1 MGRDAMRRVR
11 LVGVSLAAVAL
22 LIPWVADAASNG
34 KQGQQG
40 QQGQKAA
47 GGWVVTATNNP
58 AGNKLWVYKRGAD
71 GKLTQTG
78 AVSTGGKG
86 IASEPPFGFPIVD
99 SSGSINTTPDG
110 KLIFVVNAGS
120 NQVTS
125 FRVTSSGVHRVSV
138 ASTHGKLPISVAS
151 SGNLLYVVNEA
162 SKNIYGW
169 TFTPS
174 GVLHP
179 IAGSNQKLTA
189 VTPKGKKD
197 KVGVAAAINF
207 TSDGKVVAVTER
219 GLPRTYGEIDTF
231 VLRPGGAA
239 GPAHAF
245 ATKGVANPFGFSPV
259 GKYLLVSNAGLVKTP
274 SGAQPNPGDFSQF
287 TGTVA
292 TYKVSS
298 NGKVSFVSNA
308 SSGGRAACWLIVS
321 KSGKTAFT
329 TNTLSSGPPPAPPAG
344 GPTSGHGAVASLSVS
359 PNGHLHLLKQAD
371 TSPGFPGDEAFS
383 HDDKYLYVLVPSIIV
398 PGGSH
403 IEVYRLGK
411 GGSMTRIQTLPAT
424 SPSNYPPNLSGIGAW

>member
-1 MGRDAMRRVR
+1 MKRVR
-11 LVGVSLAAVAL
+11 LVGLSLVAVAL
-22 LIPWVADAASNG
+22 LIPVVADAASSG
-34 KQGQQG
+34 QQGQQG
-40 QQGQKAA
+40 QQGQGGKAA

-58 AGNKLWVYKRGAD
+58 GGNKLWVYKRGAN
-71 GKLTQTG
+71 GMLTQTG
-78 AVSTGGKG
+78 SVATGGNG

-120 NQVTS
+120 NSVTS

-138 ASTHGKLPISVAS
+138 ASTHGRLPISVAS

-231 VLRPGGAA
+231 VIRPGGAA
-239 GPAHAF
+239 GPAQAF
-245 ATKGVANPFGFSPV
+245 ATKGVANPFGFSAV
-259 GKYLLVSNAGLVKTP
+259 SKYLLVSNAGLVKTP
-274 SGAQPNPGDFSQF
+274 SGAMPNPADFTQF

-292 TYKVSS
+292 TYKVSPT
-298 NGKVSFVSNA
+298 GKVSFVGNA
-308 SSGGRAACWLIVS
+308 SSGGRAACWLIIT
-321 KSGKTAFT
+321 KDGKTAFT

-344 GPTSGHGAVASLSVS
+344 GPTSGHGAVASLSVA
-359 PNGHLHLLKQAD
+359 PNGKLHVLKQAD
-371 TSPGFPGDEAFS
+371 ASPGFPGDEAFS
-383 HDDKYLYVLVPSIIV
+383 HDDKYLYVLDPSIIV

-424 SPSNYPPNLSGIGAW
+424 SPSNYPPNLSGVGAW

>member
-1 MGRDAMRRVR
+1 MRAVR
-11 LVGVSLAAVAL
+11 LVGVALAAAAL
-22 LIPWVADAASNG
+22 LIPVVANAASKQG
-34 KQGQQG
+34 QGQGQQG
-40 QQGQKAA
+40 GKAA
-47 GGWVVTATNNP
+47 AGWFVTATNNP
-58 AGNKLWVYKRGAD
+58 NGNKLWVYKRGAN

-78 AVSTGGKG
+78 SVSTGGKG

-138 ASTHGKLPISVAS
+138 ASTHGKLPISLAS

-162 SKNIYGW
+162 SENIYGW
-169 TFTPS
+169 TFTS
-174 GVLHP
+174 NGVLTP
-179 IAGSNQKLTA
+179 IKGSNQKLTA

-197 KVGVAAAINF
+197 KVGVAAGIGF
-207 TSDGKVVAVTER
+207 TPDGKVVAVTER

-231 VLRPGGAA
+231 VVGKNGAV
-239 GPAHAF
+239 GPAQAF
-245 ATKGVANPFGFSPV
+245 ATKNVANPFGFSAT

-274 SGAQPNPGDFSQF
+274 SGAMPNPADFTQF

-292 TYKVSS
+292 TYKVSPA
-298 NGKVSFVSNA
+298 GKVSFVSNA
-308 SSGGRAACWLIVS
+308 SSNGRAACWLIIT
-321 KSGKTAFT
+321 KNGKEAVT
-329 TNTLSSGPPPAPPAG
+329 TNTLSSGTPPTG
-344 GPTSGHGAVASLSVS
+344 GPTSGTGAVATMSVS
-359 PNGHLHLLKQAD
+359 PNGHLHVLKQAN

-383 HDDKYLYVLVPSIIV
+383 HDDKYLYVLDPSIIV

-411 GGSMTRIQTLPAT
+411 GGSVTHIQTVPST
-424 SPSNYPPNLSGIGAW
+424 SPSTYPPNLSGVGAF

>member
-1 MGRDAMRRVR
+1 MRRVR
-11 LVGVSLAAVAL
+11 LVGISLAAIAL
-22 LIPWVADAASNG
+22 LIPVVADAASKQG
-34 KQGQQG
+34 QGQGQQG

-58 AGNKLWVYKRGAD
+58 SGNKLWVYKRGAN

-78 AVSTGGKG
+78 SVSTGGKG

-120 NQVTS
+120 NQVSS

-138 ASTHGKLPISVAS
+138 ASTHGKLPISLAS
-151 SGNLLYVVNEA
+151 SGHLLYVVNEA

-169 TFTPS
+169 TFTSS
-174 GVLHP
+174 GVLTP
-179 IAGSNQKLTA
+179 IKGSNQKLTA

-197 KVGVAAAINF
+197 KVGVAAGIGF
-207 TSDGKVVAVTER
+207 TADGKVVAVTER

-231 VLRPGGAA
+231 VISHSGAA
-239 GPAHAF
+239 GPAQAF
-245 ATKGVANPFGFSPV
+245 ATKGVANPFGFSAV
-259 GKYLLVSNAGLVKTP
+259 SKYLLVSNAGLVKTP
-274 SGAQPNPGDFSQF
+274 SGAMPNPADFTQF

-298 NGKVSFVSNA
+298 TGKVSFVSNA
-308 SSGGRAACWLIVS
+308 SSGGRAACWLIIS
-321 KSGKTAFT
+321 KNGKVAVT
-329 TNTLSSGPPPAPPAG
+329 TNTLSSGTPPTG
-344 GPTSGHGAVASLSVS
+344 GPTSGQGAVATMSIGA
-359 PNGHLHLLKQAD
+359 NGHLHVLKLAD

-383 HDDKYLYVLVPSIIV
+383 HDDKYLYVIDPSIIV

-411 GGSMTRIQTLPAT
+411 GGSITRIQTLPAT
-424 SPSNYPPNLSGIGAW
+424 SPSTYPPNISGVGAW

>member
-1 MGRDAMRRVR
+1 MGRDAIRRVR
-11 LVGVSLAAVAL
+11 LVGMSLAAIAL
-22 LIPWVADAASNG
+22 LIPWVADAAS

-40 QQGQKAA
+40 QGQKAGA
-47 GGWVVTATNNP
+47 GWVVTATNSP
-58 AGNKLWVYKRGAD
+58 AGNKLWIYKRGAN

-78 AVSTGGKG
+78 SVSTGGKG

-99 SSGSINTTPDG
+99 SSGSINTTADG

-120 NQVTS
+120 NSVTS

-151 SGNLLYVVNEA
+151 SGNLLYVVNEI
-162 SKNIYGW
+162 SKNIYGY

-197 KVGVAAAINF
+197 KVGVAAGIGF
-207 TSDGKVVAVTER
+207 TSNGKVVAVTQR
-219 GLPRTYGEIDTF
+219 GLPRTYGEINTF

-239 GPAHAF
+239 GPAQAF
-245 ATKGVANPFGFSPV
+245 ATKGVANPFGFSAV
-259 GKYLLVSNAGLVKTP
+259 SKYLLVSNAGLVKTP
-274 SGAQPNPGDFSQF
+274 SGAMPNPADFTQF

-298 NGKVSFVSNA
+298 TGKVSFVSNA
-308 SSGGRAACWLIVS
+308 SSGGRAACWLIIS
-321 KSGKTAFT
+321 KDGKLAVT
-329 TNTLSSGPPPAPPAG
+329 TNTLSSGTPPAG
-344 GPTSGHGAVASLSVS
+344 GPTSGKGAVATLSVA
-359 PNGHLHLLKQAD
+359 PNGHLHVLKQAD

-383 HDDKYLYVLVPSIIV
+383 HDDKYLYVIDPSIIV

-403 IEVYRLGK
+403 IEVYKLGK
-411 GGSMTRIQTLPAT
+411 GGSMTRIQTLPST
-424 SPSNYPPNLSGIGAW
+424 SPSTYPPNLSGVGAW

>member
-1 MGRDAMRRVR
+1 MGRHAMRRVR

-22 LIPWVADAASNG
+22 LIPWVANAAS

-40 QQGQKAA
+40 AKAGA
-47 GGWVVTATNNP
+47 GWVVTATNNP
-58 AGNKLWVYKRGAD
+58 KGNALWVYKRAAN
-71 GKLTQTG
+71 GKLTKV
-78 AVSTGGKG
+78 ASVLTGGRG

-99 SSGSINTTPDG
+99 SSGSITTTPNG

-120 NQVTS
+120 NSVTS
-125 FRVTSSGVHRVSV
+125 FRVTNSGVHRVSV
-138 ASTHGKLPISVAS
+138 AKTHGKLPISVAS
-151 SGNLLYVVNEA
+151 SGNLLYVVNEV
-162 SKNIYGW
+162 SQNIYGW

-197 KVGVAAAINF
+197 KVGVAAAIGF

-219 GLPRTYGEIDTF
+219 GLPRHYGEINTF
-231 VLRPGGAA
+231 VLKPGGAA
-239 GPAHAF
+239 GPAQAF
-245 ATKGVANPFGFSPV
+245 ATKGVANPFGFSAV
-259 GKYLLVSNAGLVKTP
+259 GKYLLVSNAGFVATP
-274 SGAQPNPGDFSQF
+274 SGAMPNPTDFSQF

-292 TYKVSS
+292 TYKVSPS
-298 NGKVSFVSNA
+298 GKVHFVSNA
-308 SSGGRAACWLIVS
+308 SSNGRAACWLIIT
-321 KSGKTAFT
+321 KDGKVAVT
-329 TNTLSSGPPPAPPAG
+329 TNTLSSGAPPTG
-344 GPTSGHGAVASLSVS
+344 GPTSGQGAVATMSIS
-359 PNGHLHLLKQAD
+359 PNGHLHVLKQAN

-383 HDDKYLYVLVPSIIV
+383 HDDKYLYVIDPSIIV

-411 GGSMTRIQTLPAT
+411 NGSVTRIQTLPAA
-424 SPSNYPPNLSGIGAW
+424 SPSTYPPNLSGVGAW

>member
-1 MGRDAMRRVR
+1 MGRHAMRRAR
-11 LVGVSLAAVAL
+11 LVGVSLAAIAL
-22 LIPWVADAASNG
+22 LIPVVANAASKQG
-34 KQGQQG
+34 QGQGQQG
-40 QQGQKAA
+40 GNAA
-47 GGWVVTATNNP
+47 GGWVVTATNSP
-58 AGNKLWVYKRGAD
+58 AGNKLWLYKRGAN
-71 GKLTQTG
+71 GKLTQVG
-78 AVSTGGKG
+78 SASTGGKG

-125 FRVTSSGVHRVSV
+125 FRVTSSGVKRVSV

-151 SGNLLYVVNEA
+151 SGHLLYVVNEA

-169 TFTPS
+169 SFNS
-174 GVLHP
+174 GGVLTP

-207 TSDGKVVAVTER
+207 TSNGKVVAVTER

-231 VLRPGGAA
+231 VIGKNGAA
-239 GPAHAF
+239 GPAQAF

-274 SGAQPNPGDFSQF
+274 SGAMPNPADFTQF

-292 TYKVSS
+292 TYKVSDT
-298 NGKVSFVSNA
+298 GKVSFVSNA

-321 KSGKTAFT
+321 KNGKVAVT
-329 TNTLSSGPPPAPPAG
+329 TNTLSSGTPPTG
-344 GPTSGHGAVASLSVS
+344 GPTSGAGAVATLSVS
-359 PNGHLHLLKQAD
+359 PNGHLHVLKQAN

-383 HDDKYLYVLVPSIIV
+383 HDDKYLYVIDPSIIV

-403 IEVYRLGK
+403 IEVYKLGK
-411 GGSMTRIQTLPAT
+411 GGSITRIQTLPAA
-424 SPSNYPPNLSGIGAW
+424 SPSTYPPNLSGVGAW

>member
-1 MGRDAMRRVR
+1 MGRHAMRRVR

-22 LIPWVADAASNG
+22 LIPWVADAASKQG
-34 KQGQQG
+34 QGQGQQG
-40 QQGQKAA
+40 QGA
-47 GGWVVTATNNP
+47 GGWVVTATNSP
-58 AGNKLWVYKRGAD
+58 AGNKLWLYKRGAN
-71 GKLTQTG
+71 GKLTQVG
-78 AVSTGGKG
+78 SASTGGKG

-125 FRVTSSGVHRVSV
+125 FRVTSSGVKRVSV

-151 SGNLLYVVNEA
+151 SGHLLYVVNEA

-169 TFTPS
+169 TFAS
-174 GVLHP
+174 NGVLTP
-179 IAGSNQKLTA
+179 IKGSNQKLTA

-207 TSDGKVVAVTER
+207 TSNGKVVAVTER

-231 VLRPGGAA
+231 VIGKSGAA
-239 GPAHAF
+239 GPAQAF

-259 GKYLLVSNAGLVKTP
+259 DKYLLVSNAGLVKTP
-274 SGAQPNPGDFSQF
+274 SGAMPNPADFTQF

-292 TYKVSS
+292 TYKVSDS
-298 NGKVSFVSNA
+298 GKVKFVSNA
-308 SSGGRAACWLIVS
+308 ASGGRAACWLIVT
-321 KSGKTAFT
+321 KNGRTAIT
-329 TNTLSSGPPPAPPAG
+329 TNTLSSGTPPTG
-344 GPTSGHGAVASLSVS
+344 GPTSGTGVLATLSIA
-359 PNGHLHLLKQAD
+359 PNGHLHLLKQAN
-371 TSPGFPGDEAFS
+371 TSPGFPGDEALS
-383 HDDKYLYVLVPSIIV
+383 RDDKYIYVDDPSIIV

-403 IEVYRLGK
+403 IEGYKLGP
-411 GGSMTRIQTLPAT
+411 GGTMTHIQTLPT
-424 SPSNYPPNLSGIGAW
+424 TTPSTYPPNLSGIAAW

>member
-1 MGRDAMRRVR
+1 MRRAR

-22 LIPWVADAASNG
+22 LIPVVANAAS
-34 KQGQQG
+34 KQGQGQG
-40 QQGQKAA
+40 QGGANAA

-58 AGNKLWVYKRGAD
+58 AGNKLWLYKRGAN

-78 AVSTGGKG
+78 SVSTGGKG

-99 SSGSINTTPDG
+99 SSGSISTTPDG
-110 KLIFVVNAGS
+110 KFIFVVNAGS

-125 FRVTSSGVHRVSV
+125 FRVTSTGVKRVSV

-151 SGNLLYVVNEA
+151 SGHLVYVVNEV

-169 TFTPS
+169 SFNSS
-174 GVLHP
+174 GVLTP

-231 VLRPGGAA
+231 VIGKGGAA
-239 GPAHAF
+239 GPAQAF

-274 SGAQPNPGDFSQF
+274 SGAMPNPADFTQF

-292 TYKVSS
+292 TYKVSPT
-298 NGKVSFVSNA
+298 GKVSFVSNA
-308 SSGGRAACWLIVS
+308 SSGGRAACWLIVT
-321 KSGKTAFT
+321 KDGKVAVT

-344 GPTSGHGAVASLSVS
+344 GPTSGHGAVATLSVS
-359 PNGHLHLLKQAD
+359 PNGHLHVLKQAD

-383 HDDKYLYVLVPSIIV
+383 HDDKYLYVIDPSIIV

-403 IEVYRLGK
+403 IEVYKLGK
-411 GGSMTRIQTLPAT
+411 GGSLTRIQTLPTA
-424 SPSNYPPNLSGIGAW
+424 SPSTYPPNLSGVGAW

>member
-1 MGRDAMRRVR
+1 MGRHAMRRVR
-11 LVGVSLAAVAL
+11 LVGVSLAAIAL
-22 LIPWVADAASNG
+22 LIPWVADAAS

-40 QQGQKAA
+40 QGQKAGA
-47 GGWVVTATNNP
+47 GWVVTATNNP
-58 AGNKLWVYKRGAD
+58 SGNKLWVYKRAAN
-71 GKLTQTG
+71 GKLTQSG
-78 AVSTGGKG
+78 SVSTGGKG
-86 IASEPPFGFPIVD
+86 IASQPPFGFPIVD

-120 NQVTS
+120 NSVTS

-151 SGNLLYVVNEA
+151 SGNLLYVVNEI

-207 TSDGKVVAVTER
+207 TSNGKVVAVTQR
-219 GLPRTYGEIDTF
+219 GLPRTYGEINTF
-231 VLRPGGAA
+231 VIRPGGAA
-239 GPAHAF
+239 GPAQAF
-245 ATKGVANPFGFSPV
+245 ATKGVANPFGFSAT

-274 SGAQPNPGDFSQF
+274 SGAMPNPADFTQF

-298 NGKVSFVSNA
+298 SGKVSFVSNA
-308 SSGGRAACWLIVS
+308 SSGGRAACWLIIT
-321 KSGKTAFT
+321 KDGKTAVT
-329 TNTLSSGPPPAPPAG
+329 TNTLSSGTPPTG
-344 GPTSGHGAVASLSVS
+344 GPTSGAGAVATLSVS
-359 PNGHLHLLKQAD
+359 PNGHLHVLKQAN

-383 HDDKYLYVLVPSIIV
+383 HDDKYLYVIDPSIIV

-403 IEVYRLGK
+403 IEVYKLGK
-411 GGSMTRIQTLPAT
+411 GGSLTRIQTLPST
-424 SPSNYPPNLSGIGAW
+424 SPSTYPPNLSGVGAW

>member
-1 MGRDAMRRVR
+1 MGRHAMRRAR
-11 LVGVSLAAVAL
+11 LVGVSLAAIAL
-22 LIPWVADAASNG
+22 LIPVVASAASKQG
-34 KQGQQG
+34 QGQQG
-40 QQGQKAA
+40 GKAA

-58 AGNKLWVYKRGAD
+58 AGNKLWIYKRGAN

-78 AVSTGGKG
+78 SVSTGGKG

-99 SSGSINTTPDG
+99 SSGSIATTPNG

-231 VLRPGGAA
+231 VLKPGGAA
-239 GPAHAF
+239 GPAQAF

-274 SGAQPNPGDFSQF
+274 SGAMPNPADFTQF

-298 NGKVSFVSNA
+298 TGKVSFVSNA

-321 KSGKTAFT
+321 KDGKVAVT
-329 TNTLSSGPPPAPPAG
+329 TNTLSSGTPPAG
-344 GPTSGHGAVASLSVS
+344 GPTSGKGAVATLSVS
-359 PNGHLHLLKQAD
+359 PNGHLHVLKQAD

-383 HDDKYLYVLVPSIIV
+383 NDDKYLYVLDPSIIV

-403 IEVYRLGK
+403 IEVYKLGK
-411 GGSMTRIQTLPAT
+411 GGSLTRIQTLPAA
-424 SPSNYPPNLSGIGAW
+424 SPSTYPPNLSGVGAW